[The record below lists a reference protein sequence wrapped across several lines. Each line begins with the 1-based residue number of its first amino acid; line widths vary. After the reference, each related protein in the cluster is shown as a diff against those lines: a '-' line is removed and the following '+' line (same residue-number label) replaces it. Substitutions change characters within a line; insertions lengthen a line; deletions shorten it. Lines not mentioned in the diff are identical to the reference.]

1 MKVSILHLS
10 DLHRD
15 LENEVDNTTLIE
27 SIKRDIDRFHLGS
40 PQIQLPNICVISGDL
55 IYGVQIGRGA
65 FANEIERQYDQTL
78 EFLTQLTPDLFS
90 GNPENVVL
98 IPGNHDICANTYRA
112 SVIPVPTP
120 ADSTDRRKLVSELF
134 RPHSPI
140 RWSWRD
146 LSFYKIVSPEI
157 YDNRLQ
163 GFCRCY
169 NAFYGSKR
177 TYSVNP
183 REQFDIFEF
192 SKLPLVIAGISSCF
206 ENDLDNRAGGICPQA
221 ISTLAREL
229 RNPKYDGILI
239 GATWHH
245 SIFGGPRQDDFLDAD
260 VLQSLI
266 DVGISF
272 GMSGH
277 QHRSSF
283 LDEYMKVGP
292 SSRKLSIL
300 SASTLC
306 AGPGQLSPGEPRGY
320 NVIEIDLKSLD
331 GKLHQRRML
340 NQQFELPVWGPGS
353 FVESGASFIDFRVEP
368 PRGIQIRNRLL
379 NTDLQ
384 AAERLVGDG
393 SWAEAIAILEDDAE
407 NALARSLLLKAVT
420 SSEDFPKM
428 QALFIPPR
436 TVQEAIAAGGALVE
450 HFNSDGAALFL
461 ASELV
466 RTSTDPNVGEITTR
480 VKRRYNR

>member
-40 PQIQLPNICVISGDL
+40 PQIQLPNICVVSGDL
-55 IYGVQIGRGA
+55 IYGVPIGREA
-65 FANEIERQYDQTL
+65 FAIEIDRQYDQTL
-78 EFLTQLTPDLFS
+78 EFLNQLTTDLFK

-98 IPGNHDICANTYRA
+98 IPGNHDVCANTYRA
-112 SVIPVPTP
+112 SVSPVPKP
-120 ADSTDRRKLVSELF
+120 VDSTEQRKLVTELF

-146 LSFYKIVSPEI
+146 LSFYKIDRTDI

-169 NAFYGSKR
+169 NEFYGNTR

-192 SKLPLVIAGISSCF
+192 SGLPLVIAGISSCF

-320 NVIEIDLKSLD
+320 NVIEIDLEALE

-340 NQQFELPVWGPGS
+340 NQQFELPVWGPGC
-353 FVESGASFIDFRVEP
+353 FVESGTSFIDFRVEP
-368 PRGIQIRNRLL
+368 PRGRQNPNSTLFTELRV
-379 NTDLQ
+379 
-384 AAERLVGDG
+384 AEQLIGAGCWLDAINILVKYK
-393 SWAEAIAILEDDAE
+393 E
-407 NALARSLLLKAVT
+407 NSLARNLLLRAAME
-420 SSEDFPKM
+420 SGDYSEM
-428 QALFIPPR
+428 QSLFIPPL
-436 TVQEAIAAGGALVE
+436 TEQEAIAVGGALLE
-450 HFNSDGAALFL
+450 YPNSDGATSFL

-466 RTSTDPNVGEITTR
+466 KASTDPNVREITVR
-480 VKRRYNR
+480 VQRRYNR